1 MQTILVIGCGAI
13 GRAVARYLAPESAIR
28 VGAAIIEPGAEA
40 HAREAFGD
48 AAEIGHGVNDIST
61 AINLAVDCAGHA
73 ALRQHGAA
81 VLSRGTDLITVSSGA
96 LADKALY
103 DELAAAGIGEHLA
116 REPGCPLGRD
126 LDLAD
131 PFA

>member
-103 DELAAAGIGEHLA
+103 DELAAAAYRPGIDGSALIGPAKRWVRAHRA
-116 REPGCPLGRD
+116 
-126 LDLAD
+126 
-131 PFA
+131 